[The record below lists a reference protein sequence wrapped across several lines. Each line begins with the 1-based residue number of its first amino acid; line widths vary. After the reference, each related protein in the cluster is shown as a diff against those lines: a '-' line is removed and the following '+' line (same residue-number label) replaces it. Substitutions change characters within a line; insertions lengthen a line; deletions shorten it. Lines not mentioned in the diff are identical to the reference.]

1 MVGFCHLTDSHH
13 YNHGQKPTMVGICHG
28 GNMLGNH
35 DEDHDFKTFDDDCDE
50 SLNANTLMTA
60 ELRAFEPLVWF

>member
-1 MVGFCHLTDSHH
+1 MRFKFIHALVLLRFIRDQ
-13 YNHGQKPTMVGICHG
+13 ND
-28 GNMLGNH
+28 ND
-35 DEDHDFKTFDDDCDE
+35 DEDHDCKTFDDDCDE

>member
-1 MVGFCHLTDSHH
+1 MFLKLIRDQN
-13 YNHGQKPTMVGICHG
+13 YDND
-28 GNMLGNH
+28 

>member
-1 MVGFCHLTDSHH
+1 MITYMVVGMMIVVFAS
-13 YNHGQKPTMVGICHG
+13 YN
-28 GNMLGNH
+28 
-35 DEDHDFKTFDDDCDE
+35 DDCDE

>member
-1 MVGFCHLTDSHH
+1 MMFKLRDYWYDRLVLLRLIRDQN
-13 YNHGQKPTMVGICHG
+13 YDND
-28 GNMLGNH
+28 

>member
-1 MVGFCHLTDSHH
+1 MFKLRDYWYDRLVLLRLIRDQN
-13 YNHGQKPTMVGICHG
+13 YDND
-28 GNMLGNH
+28 

>member
-1 MVGFCHLTDSHH
+1 MMFKLRDYWYDILVLLRLIRDQN
-13 YNHGQKPTMVGICHG
+13 YDND
-28 GNMLGNH
+28 
-35 DEDHDFKTFDDDCDE
+35 DEDHDCKTFDDDCDE